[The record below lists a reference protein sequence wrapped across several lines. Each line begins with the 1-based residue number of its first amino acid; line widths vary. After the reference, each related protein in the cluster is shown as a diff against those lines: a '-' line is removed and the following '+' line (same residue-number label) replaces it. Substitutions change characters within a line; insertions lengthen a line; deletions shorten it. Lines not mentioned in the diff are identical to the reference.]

1 MKKILLIILF
11 SFLWCGNSYAILINL
26 KCVGFKSYN
35 ISTSFWNNNFEDVI
49 RLIVDTN
56 KRTMTEKEENNKVWI
71 IAEERDGSFYSKN
84 SNILN
89 YATLNR
95 YTGVF
100 ISKLKKNPSK
110 YFYICQKAEKLF

>member
-26 KCVGFKSYN
+26 KCTGFKSFN
-35 ISTSFWNNNFEDVI
+35 TSTTFWDNNFEDVI

-56 KRTMTEKEENNKVWI
+56 RRTMTENEESGTVWM
-71 IAEERDGSFYSKN
+71 IAEERDGSYYSEN
-84 SNILN
+84 SNITN
-89 YATLNR
+89 YSTLNR

-100 ISKLKKNPSK
+100 TSKTKKNSSK
-110 YFYICQKAEKLF
+110 FYYICEKAEKLF